1 MTNEELAIKIQEGH
15 SEHIPQLWE
24 QVSRFIDMQ
33 AGKYLDSFPEHY
45 RALRGDMVNEA
56 YFTFVEAI
64 DSYNPEKG
72 KFTTW
77 LPWHIRNAFA
87 TVIMGGRS
95 KREQNEP
102 LNAAVSLDTPISDTE
117 DITLADTLL
126 DETSE
131 AYYRRLEDMDF
142 WRSVNIFI
150 NKAIGHIK
158 NEKGREIVRYMF
170 DNNCSIKAASQ
181 ALYGNTPVQYGQY
194 SVAIGQLRRYI
205 EYSTVKKHMANIG
218 LDDYVYGWGTR
229 AWKNHRFTSAVEL
242 VAIKRADRD
251 LLYNDIRDCTI

>member
-1 MTNEELAIKIQEGH
+1 MC
-15 SEHIPQLWE
+15 EHIPQLWE

-33 AGKYLDSFPEHY
+33 AGKHLDSFPEHY
-45 RALRGDMVNEA
+45 RVLRGDMVNEA
-56 YFTFVEAI
+56 YFAFVEAV

-77 LPWHIRNAFA
+77 LSWHIRNAFA

-95 KREQNEP
+95 KREQNGP

-131 AYYRRLEDMDF
+131 VYYRRLEDMDF

-150 NKAIGHIK
+150 DEAIGHIK

-170 DNNCSIKAASQ
+170 NNNCNIGTASRV
-181 ALYGNTPVQYGQY
+181 LYGDKFVPYEHYRT
-194 SVAIGQLRRYI
+194 AIKQLRQYMK
-205 EYSTVKKHMANIG
+205 YSIVKKQMADIG

-242 VAIKRADRD
+242 VAIKLADRD

>member
-1 MTNEELAIKIQEGH
+1 MSNEELAVKIRNGH
-15 SEHIPQLWE
+15 SEYIPLLWE
-24 QVSRFIDMQ
+24 RVSRFIDMQ
-33 AGKYLDSFPEHY
+33 AGKYLDGFPEHY

-56 YFTFVEAI
+56 YFTFIEAVG
-64 DSYNPEKG
+64 SYDPEKG

-77 LPWHIRNAFA
+77 LSWHIRNAF
-87 TVIMGGRS
+87 TVVLMGGRS
-95 KREQNEP
+95 KREQKEP
-102 LNAAVSLDTPISDTE
+102 LNAAVGLDVPISDTE

-131 AYYRRLEDMDF
+131 SYYRRLEDESF
-142 WRSVNIFI
+142 WESVNRFLDE
-150 NKAIGHIK
+150 AIEHIG
-158 NEKGREIVRYMF
+158 NNKGREIVRYMF
-170 DNNCSIKAASQ
+170 DNSCNIGTASK
-181 ALYGNTPVQYGQY
+181 ALYGDEPVPYEHY
-194 SVAIGQLRRYI
+194 RKAMRQLRHYMD
-205 EYSTVKKHMANIG
+205 YSTAKKQMAAIG